1 MLLAMDSI
9 RPVVMRLSWI
19 LPYSWLLTASVAL
32 LGTASVARAQRSGEL
47 APNAPRD
54 RPVPSSA
61 LCQRNALYRT
71 IAPLVAAARASY
83 PVAKQ
88 RFAAGLP
95 RGETFFVTAQLRDA
109 FDRHEQ
115 VFVAVNSIVG
125 DTIRGR
131 IASPIQ
137 VLQGYRYGQPF
148 AVLEAEL
155 LDWTIA
161 KPDGSEEGNV
171 VGKFLDTYQPV
182 VCTDST
188 RAG

>member
-1 MLLAMDSI
+1 MS
-9 RPVVMRLSWI
+9 
-19 LPYSWLLTASVAL
+19 LLTAGLLSASLALISVP
-32 LGTASVARAQRSGEL
+32 SVARAQRSGEL
-47 APNAPRD
+47 APNAPLD
-54 RPVPSSA
+54 RPVPMSA
-61 LCQRNALYRT
+61 HSQRKALYRA

-83 PVAKQ
+83 PAAKQ
-88 RFAAGLP
+88 RFAAGLA

-109 FDRHEQ
+109 LDRHEQ
-115 VFVAVNSIVG
+115 VFVAVTAIVG

-137 VLQGYRYGQPF
+137 TVQGYRYGQSF
-148 AVLEAEL
+148 AVPEAEL

-171 VGKFLDTYQPV
+171 VGKFLDTYHPAG
-182 VCTDST
+182 CSDSS